1 MTLAPTPPMGWN
13 SWDCYGTT
21 VTEGEVLANAAFMAE
36 HLLPYG
42 WDTVVVDIHWYEPAA
57 RAGGYNDGAALQ
69 LDAFGRQL
77 PAVNRFPSARDGMG
91 FRPLADRIH
100 GMGLKFGLHVMRGIP
115 RQAVRNR
122 LPVEGT
128 GFTADQIADESSAC
142 DWNTDNY
149 GLNHQHPGAQSYYD
163 SQLRLFAEWGV
174 DFVKADDMLGPY
186 YAAEIAAYQRAIQR
200 SGREMVLSLSPGRAL
215 SLAHLEHL
223 RGNAHMWRV
232 SDDLWDVWEDVEA
245 QFARMAR
252 WAPHQQGGSWADAD
266 MLPVGRI
273 ALRAERGAERLSRLT
288 LDEQQ
293 TMMTLWCIARS
304 PLMLGCDLP
313 SSPPETLQLL
323 TNRDLLDVLNAS
335 RNNREL
341 LRDGDLVVWAAESTT
356 SADRYVAVFNTGMAD
371 LVRILPAGDL
381 ALPSEP
387 SQGHIGGDTPW
398 VVREAWSGECAVLVL
413 QHGTPALDIKLS
425 GHGAQLYRF
434 SQAWAEGAGVG
445 RPAVPPL

>member
-1 MTLAPTPPMGWN
+1 
-13 SWDCYGTT
+13 
-21 VTEGEVLANAAFMAE
+21 
-36 HLLPYG
+36 
-42 WDTVVVDIHWYEPAA
+42 
-57 RAGGYNDGAALQ
+57 
-69 LDAFGRQL
+69 
-77 PAVNRFPSARDGMG
+77 
-91 FRPLADRIH
+91 
-100 GMGLKFGLHVMRGIP
+100 
-115 RQAVRNR
+115 
-122 LPVEGT
+122 
-128 GFTADQIADESSAC
+128 
-142 DWNTDNY
+142 
-149 GLNHQHPGAQSYYD
+149 
-163 SQLRLFAEWGV
+163 
-174 DFVKADDMLGPY
+174 
-186 YAAEIAAYQRAIQR
+186 
-200 SGREMVLSLSPGRAL
+200 
-215 SLAHLEHL
+215 
-223 RGNAHMWRV
+223 
-232 SDDLWDVWEDVEA
+232 VEA

-356 SADRYVAVFNTGMAD
+356 SADRYVAVFNTGRAD

-398 VVREAWSGECAVLVL
+398 EVREAWSGECAVLVL
-413 QHGTPALDIKLS
+413 QHGTPALDIKHS